1 MSDTPMP
8 ETLESLAA
16 KITALSE
23 GVKAGFTDF
32 AGRFNQVEER
42 FDKVDEQ
49 FDKAEERFDKVD
61 ERFDKVDERF
71 DKIDGRLLTVEGRL
85 VTVEGRLNKV
95 EERLD
100 KVDGRLDSVEGKFDK
115 VDGRFNIIDGRL
127 DKADDRFTSF
137 EASIERKLDEVRSQ
151 LGVKIE
157 AVDARVTQVYDAVI
171 ALGAH
176 GEQNRKDHKRIDE
189 KLEDHD
195 VRILALEHHRR
206 PKRRAR

>member
-23 GVKAGFTDF
+23 VVKAGFTDF

-42 FDKVDEQ
+42 FEKVDE
-49 FDKAEERFDKVD
+49 RFDEVD

-71 DKIDGRLLTVEGRL
+71 DKIDGRL
-85 VTVEGRLNKV
+85 VTVDGRLNKV

-100 KVDGRLDSVEGKFDK
+100 Q
-115 VDGRFNIIDGRL
+115 
-127 DKADDRFTSF
+127 ADDRFTRL
-137 EASIERKLDEVRSQ
+137 EASIDRKLDEMRSQ

-157 AVDARVTQVYDAVI
+157 AVDTRVTQVYDAVI

-176 GEQNRKDHKRIDE
+176 GEQNRKDHKRIDA

-195 VRILALEHHRR
+195 VRILALEHRRR

>member
-23 GVKAGFTDF
+23 VVKAGFTDF

-42 FDKVDEQ
+42 FDKVDE
-49 FDKAEERFDKVD
+49 
-61 ERFDKVDERF
+61 RF
-71 DKIDGRLLTVEGRL
+71 DKIDGRL
-85 VTVEGRLNKV
+85 VTVDGRLNKV

-100 KVDGRLDSVEGKFDK
+100 Q
-115 VDGRFNIIDGRL
+115 
-127 DKADDRFTSF
+127 ADDRFTSL
-137 EASIERKLDEVRSQ
+137 EASIDRKLDEMRSQ

-157 AVDARVTQVYDAVI
+157 AVDTRVTQVYDAVI

-195 VRILALEHHRR
+195 VRILALEHRGR
-206 PKRRAR
+206 PKRRPR